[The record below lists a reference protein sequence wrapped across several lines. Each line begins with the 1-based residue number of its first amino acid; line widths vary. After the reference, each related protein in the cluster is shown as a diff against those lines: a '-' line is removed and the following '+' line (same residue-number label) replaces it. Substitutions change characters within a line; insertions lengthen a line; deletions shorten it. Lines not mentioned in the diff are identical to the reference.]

1 MIKVIF
7 IVFFRLIDRHFVI
20 HLSIIARP
28 FPDTRSVC
36 VVKRGRMEYRVPF
49 LTVFLFLFIRVYPKE
64 FTRPPSSR
72 KYITRARKFIGTR
85 SALTRGKRNRYRDKM
100 VGNSQSAHPLDLD
113 ALPFLRSARVHRAK
127 RGQRREQRIS
137 LVKRKRRKL
146 SNGHKRVVPLDLSSI
161 PSNLPPYPLATCF
174 RYRIVRPPNVC
185 HLPPPPPYE
194 THNYYNVY
202 EAVAIN
208 IHKVDPLK
216 RSFSPPPLRSHSSVF
231 LCRPLFSV
239 PFRST

>member
-161 PSNLPPYPLATCF
+161 PSNLSPPYPLATCF
-174 RYRIVRPPNVC
+174 RYRIVRPPMC
-185 HLPPPPPYE
+185 AIFPLPLL
-194 THNYYNVY
+194 T
-202 EAVAIN
+202 
-208 IHKVDPLK
+208 K
-216 RSFSPPPLRSHSSVF
+216 RIIITMCTRL
-231 LCRPLFSV
+231 
-239 PFRST
+239 

>member
-1 MIKVIF
+1 MDRIIMIKITFYGFLLVNRPPFHYSSFDNCSSFSGHPFVLSLNVDGWSIASPF
-7 IVFFRLIDRHFVI
+7 SRSFSFF
-20 HLSIIARP
+20 S
-28 FPDTRSVC
+28 S
-36 VVKRGRMEYRVPF
+36 EYSQKSF
-49 LTVFLFLFIRVYPKE
+49 A
-64 FTRPPSSR
+64 RPPSSR

-161 PSNLPPYPLATCF
+161 PSNLLIPSQYVLSLS
-174 RYRIVRPPNVC
+174 YRPSPHVS
-185 HLPPPPPYE
+185 HLP
-194 THNYYNVY
+194 
-202 EAVAIN
+202 
-208 IHKVDPLK
+208 
-216 RSFSPPPLRSHSSVF
+216 SPSPSPSRNA
-231 LCRPLFSV
+231 
-239 PFRST
+239 